1 MKLLP
6 SQRGHLYVLER
17 ARIYQRDGRV
27 EYTADEGREPRSFNV
42 PIANTSFLLIGPGSS
57 ITTEAVRLLKQ
68 EGVCIGFCG
77 SRGTPLLSAD
87 DPYPDF
93 LCPADEYRDPRP
105 LRRWIDVVTN
115 ADRRLSAARILL
127 SCRVEAIKSLWPALR
142 TVPQFFPPEKEFNQ
156 ARRQLAR
163 SGSIEELL
171 GLEGWL
177 ARELYRA
184 CARPTGFD
192 DEFKREPGRPR
203 PRQPTADPNSL
214 LDHGNYIAYGL
225 ASVVCWILGLP
236 PSLAVVHGQT
246 RRGGLVFD
254 VADVVKDAIVLPIA
268 FATAHR
274 ARTASVTDTEF
285 RSTLLDALTDH
296 GAMARMFDAIQAA
309 IEAA

>member
-27 EYTADEGREPRSFNV
+27 EYAVDEGREPRSFNV

-77 SRGTPLLSAD
+77 SGGTPLLSAD

-105 LRRWIDVVTN
+105 LRRWMDIATN
-115 ADRRLSAARILL
+115 SDRRVTAGRILL
-127 SCRVEAIKSLWPALR
+127 NYRLENIETLWPALP
-142 TVPQFFPPEKEFNQ
+142 TIPQFFVPEAQF
-156 ARRQLAR
+156 ADLRRRLAR
-163 SGSIEELL
+163 IGSTEELL
-171 GLEGWL
+171 GLEGRL
-177 ARELYRA
+177 ARELYKA
-184 CARPTGFD
+184 CAKPTGFAD
-192 DEFKREPGRPR
+192 FKREPGRPR
-203 PRQPTADPNSL
+203 PREPIDPNAL
-214 LDHGNYIAYGL
+214 LDHGNYVAYGL
-225 ASVVCWILGLP
+225 ASVVCWALGLP
-236 PSLAVVHGQT
+236 ASLAVIHGQT

-254 VADVVKDAIVLPIA
+254 VADVVKDAIVLPLA
-268 FATAHR
+268 FATAHHS
-274 ARTASVTDTEF
+274 RTTPVTDTEF
-285 RSTLLDALTDH
+285 RSTLLDAFIDH
-296 GAMARMFDAIQAA
+296 GAMARMFEAIQAA